1 MKIRIHTSNFHGK
14 YMKIPRTI
22 ATDIKKALI
31 EIPVTALL
39 GPRQCGKTTLVKMLL
54 QEDPH
59 LMYLDLERPD
69 DMRLLSDPQS
79 FFRLHRDK
87 LLCLDEIQRAPEI
100 FTVMR
105 AEVDEADINGR
116 FLILGSASPH
126 LLRQTSET
134 LAGRIRYLEM
144 APFSQCEVAM
154 KEKSMRTL
162 WMRGGFPRSYLAE
175 SDEAS
180 YEWRQDFIRT
190 FLERD
195 IPAMGFR
202 IPGNTMQRFWRML
215 AHLNAQILNRSK
227 IGQSL
232 GTSYHTVQHHLD
244 ILIDSYMVRSLEPL
258 EVNVKK
264 RLVKSPKI
272 YIRDTGI
279 VHALSGIR
287 TLRDCMSHPDYGSSW
302 ESFAIEN
309 ICSHPHVKKRWQ
321 FFFYSVHSGGEIDLV
336 LDNGRERIAVE
347 FKVSS
352 APDVPQSFLTALTD
366 TGISVAWIVAPVEKM
381 YPAGN
386 GVMVGT
392 PGNFIRFLVE
402 RD

>member
-1 MKIRIHTSNFHGK
+1 MRV
-14 YMKIPRTI
+14 PRTVAI
-22 ATDIKKALI
+22 DIKKSLT

-54 QEDPH
+54 PEDSS

-69 DMRLLSDPQS
+69 DKRLLSDPQS
-79 FFRLHRDK
+79 FFRLHRDR

-100 FTVMR
+100 FSVMR
-105 AEVDEADINGR
+105 AEVDEAEVNGR
-116 FLILGSASPH
+116 FLILGSASPR

-134 LAGRIRYLEM
+134 LAGRIHYIEM
-144 APFSQCEVAM
+144 APFSLSEVDM
-154 KEKSMRTL
+154 EGKNMRIL
-162 WMRGGFPRSYLAE
+162 WMRGGFPRSYLAAT
-175 SDEAS
+175 DEAS

-202 IPGNTMQRFWRML
+202 IPENSMRRFWRML
-215 AHLNAQILNRSK
+215 AHLNAQVLNRSK

-232 GTSYHTVQHHLD
+232 GTSHHTVQHHLD

-279 VHALSGIR
+279 VHALSGIG

-302 ESFAIEN
+302 ESFALEN

-321 FFFYSVHSGGEIDLV
+321 FYFYSVHSGGEIDLV
-336 LDNGRERIAVE
+336 LDDGRERVAVE

-352 APDVPQSFLTALTD
+352 APDVPENFLSALKD
-366 TGISVAWIVAPVEKM
+366 TGITSAWIVAPVERS

-392 PGNFIRFLVE
+392 PEDFLQFILKKC
-402 RD
+402 

>member
-1 MKIRIHTSNFHGK
+1 
-14 YMKIPRTI
+14 
-22 ATDIKKALI
+22 
-31 EIPVTALL
+31 
-39 GPRQCGKTTLVKMLL
+39 MLL
-54 QEDPH
+54 QDDPR

-69 DMRLLSDPQS
+69 DMRLLSDPQT
-79 FFRLHRDK
+79 FFRLHRDR

-100 FTVMR
+100 FSVMR
-105 AEVDEADINGR
+105 AEVDEAEVNGR

-134 LAGRIRYLEM
+134 LAGRIRYIEM
-144 APFSQCEVAM
+144 TPFSLSEVD
-154 KEKSMRTL
+154 KEEKDMRTL
-162 WMRGGFPRSYLAE
+162 WMRGGFPRSYLAAD
-175 SDEAS
+175 DEAS

-202 IPGNTMQRFWRML
+202 IPENTMRRFWRML
-215 AHLNAQILNRSK
+215 AHLNAQVLNRSK

-232 GTSYHTVQHHLD
+232 GTSHHTVQHHLD

-258 EVNVKK
+258 GVNVRK

-287 TLRDCMSHPDYGSSW
+287 TLRDCMSHPDYGSLW
-302 ESFAIEN
+302 ESFALEN
-309 ICSHPHVKKRWQ
+309 ICSHPQVKKRWR
-321 FFFYSVHSGGEIDLV
+321 FYFYSVHSGGEIDLV
-336 LDNGRERIAVE
+336 LDDGRERIAIE
-347 FKVSS
+347 FKVSG
-352 APDVPQSFLTALTD
+352 APDVPKGFLTALKD
-366 TGISVAWIVAPVEKM
+366 TGITIAWIVAPVERL

-386 GVMVGT
+386 GVTVGT
-392 PGNFIRFLVE
+392 PHDFIRFVLE
-402 RD
+402 RE

>member
-1 MKIRIHTSNFHGK
+1 
-14 YMKIPRTI
+14 MKIPRII
-22 ATDIKKALI
+22 ASDIKKALT

-54 QEDPH
+54 QEDPR

-79 FFRLHRDK
+79 FFRLHRDR
-87 LLCLDEIQRAPEI
+87 LLCLDEIQRMPEI
-100 FTVMR
+100 FSMMR
-105 AEVDEADINGR
+105 AEVDEADVNGR

-134 LAGRIRYLEM
+134 LAGRVRYLEM
-144 APFSQCEVAM
+144 APFSLSEVAT
-154 KEKSMRTL
+154 EENDMRTL
-162 WMRGGFPRSYLAE
+162 WMRGGFPRSYLAASE
-175 SDEAS
+175 EAS

-202 IPGNTMQRFWRML
+202 IPENTMRRFWRML

-232 GTSYHTVQHHLD
+232 GTSHHTVQHHLD
-244 ILIDSYMVRSLEPL
+244 ILVDSYMVRSLEPL

-264 RLVKSPKI
+264 RIVKSPKI

-302 ESFAIEN
+302 ESFALEN
-309 ICSHPHVKKRWQ
+309 ICSHPGVKKRWQ
-321 FFFYSVHSGGEIDLV
+321 FYFYNVHSGGEIDLV
-336 LDNGRERIAVE
+336 LDDGRERIAVE

-352 APDVPQSFLTALTD
+352 APDVPKGLLTALND
-366 TGISVAWIVAPVEKM
+366 TGITVAWIVAPVERQ

-386 GVMVGT
+386 GVMVGA
-392 PGNFIRFLVE
+392 PADFMRFVLE